1 MLSGYRIMW
10 IYVMF
15 DLPTTTKQ
23 DRKQASQ
30 FRHSLLDFGFSMAQF
45 SVYARVSPSKERSL
59 ALIRK
64 IERLLPAGGKVDVI
78 LITDRQ
84 YENII
89 HFEGRSRARQDR
101 KAGQLSIF

>member
-30 FRHSLLDFGFSMAQF
+30 FRCSLLDLGFSMAQF

-59 ALIRK
+59 ALIKR
-64 IERLLPAGGKVDVI
+64 IERLLPAGGQVDII

-89 HFEGRSRARQDR
+89 HFQGRHRSRHDK